1 MLIKP
6 ASFQR
11 EGEMEKAIT
20 VEIQQLQRE
29 RSVIPPLAG
38 ACSVHMKLPASIFRG
53 LRSQMSVSEPNCKKN
68 AQTCL

>member
-20 VEIQQLQRE
+20 AEIQQLQRE
-29 RSVIPPLAG
+29 IGDPSPGRCMLCPRKITSFYLQRSAESKD
-38 ACSVHMKLPASIFRG
+38 CF
-53 LRSQMSVSEPNCKKN
+53 
-68 AQTCL
+68 